1 MPLRVLIVDDSVFF
15 RNRISD
21 LLAGD
26 SRLQIIGRAQDGREA
41 VELARQL
48 KPDVI
53 TMDVEMPGMNG
64 IEAVRLIMRE
74 SPTNILMLSS
84 LTHEGA
90 QVTLQA
96 LEAGAVDFLSKDM
109 RAWMDRSDSLKRQ
122 LCDKIVEIGQQKQRP
137 RSSVFG
143 VQPGSMGKTM
153 VFRGEEA
160 PVKPMPQP
168 VSRAAG
174 NGVVVIGA
182 STGGPVALQQV
193 LMALPADFAY
203 PILLVQHMPNTFTPV
218 FAQRLNQLC
227 RIEVREAADGDL
239 LRPGVALLAP
249 GGKQMIIDPR
259 GRDRVSILPGDERL
273 NYKPS
278 VDVTYGSAARTF
290 GSKVLAIIMT
300 GMGADGCEG
309 ARLLRQAGAHIW
321 AQNKESCTIYGMPQA
336 VVNAGLA
343 DKILDLQE
351 VGPLLAQSRV

>member
-26 SRLQIIGRAQDGREA
+26 SRLLVVGRAQDGREA
-41 VELARQL
+41 VDLARQL
-48 KPDVI
+48 NPDVI

-84 LTHEGA
+84 LTQEGA

-96 LEAGAVDFLSKDM
+96 LDAGAIDFLSKDM
-109 RAWMDRSDSLKRQ
+109 RAWMDRSESLKRQ
-122 LCDKIVEIGQQKQRP
+122 LCDKIVEIGQHKQRP
-137 RSSVFG
+137 RSSIFG
-143 VQPGSMGKTM
+143 RQPGSTGKTM
-153 VFRGEEA
+153 VFRGDDA
-160 PVKPMPQP
+160 PVSESKKPLARGAPG
-168 VSRAAG
+168 SL
-174 NGVVVIGA
+174 VVIGA

-193 LMALPADFAY
+193 LMSLSADFPY

-218 FAQRLNQLC
+218 FAKRLNQLC
-227 RIEVREAADGDL
+227 RIEVREAVDGDL
-239 LRPGVALLAP
+239 LKPGVALLAP

-259 GRDRVSILPGDERL
+259 SRDRVHILPGDERL

-290 GSKVLAIIMT
+290 GSRVLAIIMT

-309 ARLLRQAGAHIW
+309 ARLLKQAGAHIW
-321 AQNKESCTIYGMPQA
+321 AQNKDSCTIYGMPQA

-343 DKILDLQE
+343 DKVLDLEE